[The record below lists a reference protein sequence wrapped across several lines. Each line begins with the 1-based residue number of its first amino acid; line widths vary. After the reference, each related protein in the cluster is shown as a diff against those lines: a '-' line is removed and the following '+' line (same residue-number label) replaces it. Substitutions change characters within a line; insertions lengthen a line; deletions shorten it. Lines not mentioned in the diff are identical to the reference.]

1 MPGIH
6 VKRMKQKILTPR
18 FLAEAGIIAALYFAL
33 TMAVAPLSY
42 GQLGMMQVRISEA
55 LCILPFFTPAAIPG
69 LFVGCILAN
78 IFSFL
83 GIVDV
88 VFGSLATLAAAV
100 VTYFIRSK
108 WLLPLPSIAFNA
120 MIIGAVLKYFYFF
133 EVPLWMPMLYVG
145 AGQAIAC
152 YALGM
157 PLFFLL
163 SRHKDRLFKRR
174 R

>member
-1 MPGIH
+1 
-6 VKRMKQKILTPR
+6 MKKKVTPR
-18 FLAEAGIIAALYFAL
+18 YMAEAGIIAALYFAL
-33 TMAVAPLSY
+33 TMAVAPLSF
-42 GQLGMMQVRISEA
+42 GQLGMIQIRISEA

-69 LFVGCILAN
+69 LFIGCALAN

-88 VFGSLATLAAAV
+88 IFGSAATLVAALL
-100 VTYFIRSK
+100 TYTIKSK
-108 WLLPLPSIAFNA
+108 WLLPLPSVAVNA
-120 MIIGAVLKYFYFF
+120 AVIGVLLKYFYFF
-133 EVPLWMPMLYVG
+133 EVPLWMPVLYVG

-163 SRHKDRLFKRR
+163 SKHRDRLFGRR
-174 R
+174 N